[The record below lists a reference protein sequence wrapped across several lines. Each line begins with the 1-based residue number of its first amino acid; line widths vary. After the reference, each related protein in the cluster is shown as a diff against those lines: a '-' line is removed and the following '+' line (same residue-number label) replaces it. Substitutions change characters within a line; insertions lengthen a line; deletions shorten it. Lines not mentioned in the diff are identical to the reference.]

1 MRTSAPCA
9 AARRRKTGKG
19 TSSSW
24 TTRGPRARRRWRSMS
39 TGSSP
44 SRFADFAN
52 ATLRLPDSLREY
64 LRWPIGALVQGP
76 SILPTIGRA
85 NPVVT
90 VGDFCTLDLV
100 ARGRTPDICVV
111 DFKTKRQEDPELR
124 EALQRI
130 GSKVLRV
137 TNPAATIT
145 PDAWRVL
152 SEALK
157 SDERVRVEVRGEED
171 LLALV
176 CIALAPPSAA
186 VLYGMPTQ
194 GVVIVRAAETAKSRA
209 LELLRLTE
217 P

>member
-1 MRTSAPCA
+1 
-9 AARRRKTGKG
+9 
-19 TSSSW
+19 
-24 TTRGPRARRRWRSMS
+24 MS

-44 SRFADFAN
+44 SAFAEFAD
-52 ATLRLPDSLREY
+52 ATLRLPESLREY
-64 LRWPIGALVQGP
+64 LRWPMGALVQGP

-85 NPVVT
+85 SPVVT

-111 DFKTKRQEDPELR
+111 DFKTKRQADPELR

-137 TNPAATIT
+137 TNPPATIM

-152 SEALK
+152 SEAFK

-186 VLYGMPTQ
+186 VLYGMPSQ
-194 GVVIVRAAETAKSRA
+194 GVVVVRADETAKSRA
-209 LELLRLTE
+209 LDVLRRME
-217 P
+217 R